1 MAEWNPTEPAKR
13 TNVAS
18 DWLQRVQALECLQTR
33 KLVSRKQIVV
43 ERLSSE
49 GDFRDVTYRCEPDPF
64 QEIPVVKVVGMD
76 VKFNEVLESL
86 VPEENL
92 VQVVGLHGMG
102 GVGKTTLLQ
111 KVNNEFTERKNFDV
125 VIWVVVSKCL
135 NLTSIQNQIGK
146 KVGLSWSEGTET
158 YERAND
164 IFKRLKNRRFLL
176 LLDDIWDGID
186 LETIGVSRNAIQL
199 TGSKVVFSTRS
210 EQVCGLMEAD
220 RKIKIECL
228 DEDQAWS
235 LFQQKVKQEALS
247 CHPDVLEVAKKVA
260 KECRGLPLALITI
273 GRTMSSKTDLKQ
285 WQHALCTLQESAS
298 QYSGMADKVL
308 AILKYSYDSLESQK
322 LKSCFLYCSLHPE
335 DFSISIDGLIGCWLG
350 EGFLENVDDLVKALN
365 EGLDVIRCLKDACL
379 LETGIMFG
387 VKVEAKV
394 KMHDVVRDM
403 AIWVASTL
411 GEKKGTYLTVQ
422 AQSTLKLHELEK
434 AERVSLV
441 GNTAITKLN
450 GAPHCSKLLTMLLQ
464 NSNVSDISDD
474 FFRFMPML
482 KVLNLNAVRL
492 KKLPTSIFSLS
503 KLEYLELPLYD
514 EDVVL
519 PPGSLASLTKLKA
532 ISLSRSCFHWEFDG
546 GPSLGELEGLQHL
559 IGLQITIGTGVAL
572 QRLVTS
578 QKLQLCTKLLSIKY
592 CPGITSLTFLP
603 PASVSVLSLVHM
615 TSLSFLSL
623 ENCDELEELRIISCD
638 AVTLFTTLE
647 ELHLLFMPKLRIVW
661 DVPQQSFFSV
671 SLKRVIITGC
681 PGLKDITWLIYI
693 QNLELLRLV
702 EMDGLE
708 DIISSG
714 FAAEQKLI
722 TTFSRLSLLSLHSL
736 KNLRRICDQNVK
748 FFRLENILVVGCPK
762 LKKLPFN
769 TNSLIPRSLK
779 KIEGEEQWW
788 ERLEWG
794 DEATKSKFNSYFVT
808 H

>member
-18 DWLQRVQALECLQTR
+18 DWLQRVQALENDGGCYFWCWGRKNCWSAYKLG

-111 KVNNEFTERKNFDV
+111 KVNNEFAERKIFDV

-135 NLTSIQNQIGK
+135 NLRSIQNQIGK

-164 IFKRLKNRRFLL
+164 IFKGLKNRRFLL

-228 DEDQAWS
+228 DEDQAWR

-298 QYSGMADKVL
+298 QFSGMADKVL
-308 AILKYSYDSLESQK
+308 AILKYSYDNLESQK

-365 EGLDVIRCLKDACL
+365 EGLDVIICLKDACL
-379 LETGIMFG
+379 LETGIMYG
-387 VKVEAKV
+387 VKFV
-394 KMHDVVRDM
+394 
-403 AIWVASTL
+403 IW
-411 GEKKGTYLTVQ
+411 KKGTYLTVQ

-434 AERVSLV
+434 AERVSLI

-482 KVLNLNAVRL
+482 KVLNLNAVKL

-514 EDVVL
+514 EDVAV
-519 PPGSLASLTKLKA
+519 
-532 ISLSRSCFHWEFDG
+532 SLSRSCFHWEFDG

-603 PASVSVLSLVHM
+603 SASVSVLSLVHM

-623 ENCDELEELRIISCD
+623 ENCDELEELRIISWD

-748 FFRLENILVVGCPK
+748 FFRLENILVLDPW
-762 LKKLPFN
+762 
-769 TNSLIPRSLK
+769 SLK

-808 H
+808 HRY